1 MFLLGRFLRK
11 FVRAGRL
18 TIVTRRGEVFE
29 FGPANV
35 DAKAVTVLFKDRWLP
50 LKLALNPDLYLGE
63 AYMNGA
69 LDIMDGS
76 IWDLLELF
84 GKNFE
89 LLRPPRRGAW
99 ATPVFW
105 LLHRVT
111 QWNSA
116 RRARRNVA
124 HHYDLGRDLY
134 ESFLDRDLQYSCA
147 YFPSPDTT
155 LDDAQ
160 AAKRTHLAGKLLLR
174 RNLRVLD
181 IGSGWGGLAIDL
193 AQRAQVRV
201 DGVTLSQEQLKVA
214 AERAEQAA
222 LASEVRFRLE
232 DYRALTGHYDR
243 IVSVGM
249 FEHVGTPFY
258 PTFFAKISEILAP
271 DGVAVVHAIGS
282 RDGPGVGNAWIRKYI
297 FPGGYI
303 PALSEVLPAIEQS
316 GLVVTDIEI
325 LRLHYAQTLRLWR
338 ERFLANWD
346 MLKRRYDERFRR
358 MWEFYLAASEMSF
371 RYMGLFVFQLQLAK
385 DQEAV
390 PLTRDYLYAFEHP
403 ARTEPEAEHCAA

>member
-1 MFLLGRFLRK
+1 MFLLVRFLRK

-18 TIVTRRGEVFE
+18 IIVTRRGKVFE
-29 FGPANV
+29 FGSVGA
-35 DAKAVTVLFKDRWLP
+35 DGKAVTVLFKDPWLP

-63 AYMNGA
+63 AYMDGA
-69 LDIMDGS
+69 LDILDGS
-76 IWDLLELF
+76 MWDLLELF
-84 GKNFE
+84 GQNFA
-89 LLRPPRRGAW
+89 LLGPPRSRAW
-99 ATPVFW
+99 AKPVFW
-105 LLHRVT
+105 LHHRIT

-124 HHYDLGRDLY
+124 HHYDLGQDLY

-147 YFPSPDTT
+147 YFPSPETT

-201 DGVTLSQEQLKVA
+201 DGVTLSHEQLKVA
-214 AERAEQAA
+214 TERAEQAN

-232 DYRALTGHYDR
+232 DYRALTGCYDR

-258 PTFFAKISEILAP
+258 PAFFAKIFELLAL

-282 RDGPGVGNAWIRKYI
+282 CDGPGAGNAWIRKYI

-303 PALSEVLPAIEQS
+303 PSLSEVLPAVEQS

-346 MLKRRYDERFRR
+346 TLKRHYDERFRR
-358 MWEFYLAASEMSF
+358 MWEFYLAAGEMSF
-371 RYMGLFVFQLQLAK
+371 RHMGLFVFQLQLAK

-403 ARTEPEAEHCAA
+403 AQSESESEHCAA